1 MQRYTVIGKD
11 GGGAERATRGREA
24 IIQSVSVNIVRTCS
38 NDQLPKERT
47 KPWAGCTEHKLFA
60 AMYIMEQSTASR
72 TVSGVGLSAEH
83 GSNLLI

>member
-1 MQRYTVIGKD
+1 M

-38 NDQLPKERT
+38 NGQLQKERT
-47 KPWAGCTEHKLFA
+47 KPWAGCREHKLFA
-60 AMYIMEQSTASR
+60 AMYIMEQSTASS
-72 TVSGVGLSAEH
+72 TVSEVGFSAEH